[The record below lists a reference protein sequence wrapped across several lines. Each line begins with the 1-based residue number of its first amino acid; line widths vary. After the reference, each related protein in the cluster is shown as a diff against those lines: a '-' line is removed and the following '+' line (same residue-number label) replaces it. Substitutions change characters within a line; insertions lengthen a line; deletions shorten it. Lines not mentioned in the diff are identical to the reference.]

1 MDQATKKALQI
12 YAAKIRLG
20 IVDSTN
26 SAKSGHPGGS
36 LSSADVFAYLYGK
49 EMRVDPKNPK
59 WADRDRFVLSKG
71 HCAPGLYSALA
82 YKGFFPPEDL
92 TTLRHIGSYLQ
103 GHPNMNTVPGVDM
116 STGSYGTAGTQNVTY
131 TVQDRTISGTV
142 TQALAPGEGLTLR
155 LILPDGYFKFD
166 NTKYNLT
173 IAMIAVLP
181 ALAALIVLVLFLKF
195 GRDKRYAPTVE
206 FYPPE
211 GLNSAEV
218 GLWYKGKAT
227 NEMVLSLLVYL
238 AQRNH
243 IAIHPGKRKRDFV
256 LTKCHGYVGQDTNL
270 AVFMDGLFPDGR
282 TRTDN
287 KQLKNHFYET
297 VGTIRADL
305 NSTESRSRFF
315 DKTSIYL
322 KLLSFVLLALSAAGG
337 AYFSHRALG
346 DSLTLAPSILYA
358 MLAGTLCLALG
369 LIPACCMLRRTD
381 EGAKTLAQ
389 IQGFRSFLVTAEKE
403 KLETLVEQDPEYFY
417 HILPYTYALGV
428 SDKWIKKFESIAMQP
443 PRWYNGTDVWSY
455 VLFDRMLRDTLR
467 AANDSM
473 VSQPGGKAGSF
484 VSGGGG
490 FTGGGV
496 GGGGGG
502 SW

>member
-1 MDQATKKALQI
+1 MGLDTVKNADELYYNLVGTGWDTYIRRVQFSVTMPKDFDP
-12 YAAKIRLG
+12 AKLG
-20 IVDSTN
+20 
-26 SAKSGHPGGS
+26 
-36 LSSADVFAYLYGK
+36 L
-49 EMRVDPKNPK
+49 
-59 WADRDRFVLSKG
+59 
-71 HCAPGLYSALA
+71 
-82 YKGFFPPEDL
+82 
-92 TTLRHIGSYLQ
+92 
-103 GHPNMNTVPGVDM
+103 

-256 LTKCHGYVGQDTNL
+256 ITKYHGYVGQDTNL

-282 TRTDN
+282 TSTDN

-337 AYFSHRALG
+337 AYFSHRAL
-346 DSLTLAPSILYA
+346 DDALTLAPSILYA

-389 IQGFRSFLVTAEKE
+389 IKGFRSFLVTAEKE
-403 KLETLVEQDPEYFY
+403 KLEALVEQDPEYFY
-417 HILPYTYALGV
+417 NILPYTYALGV

>member
-1 MDQATKKALQI
+1 M
-12 YAAKIRLG
+12 
-20 IVDSTN
+20 
-26 SAKSGHPGGS
+26 
-36 LSSADVFAYLYGK
+36 
-49 EMRVDPKNPK
+49 
-59 WADRDRFVLSKG
+59 
-71 HCAPGLYSALA
+71 
-82 YKGFFPPEDL
+82 
-92 TTLRHIGSYLQ
+92 
-103 GHPNMNTVPGVDM
+103 
-116 STGSYGTAGTQNVTY
+116 
-131 TVQDRTISGTV
+131 
-142 TQALAPGEGLTLR
+142 R

-337 AYFSHRALG
+337 AYFSHRALD

-381 EGAKTLAQ
+381 EAPKPWRRSRAFAVFGNGGEREVRGA
-389 IQGFRSFLVTAEKE
+389 
-403 KLETLVEQDPEYFY
+403 
-417 HILPYTYALGV
+417 
-428 SDKWIKKFESIAMQP
+428 
-443 PRWYNGTDVWSY
+443 
-455 VLFDRMLRDTLR
+455 
-467 AANDSM
+467 
-473 VSQPGGKAGSF
+473 GGAGS
-484 VSGGGG
+484 
-490 FTGGGV
+490 GV
-496 GGGGGG
+496 FL
-502 SW
+502 